1 MPALSVRG
9 PPRTALYCAPPAQGR
24 RHSVRWPPCLQCIR
38 GWWGRGSGCGSSEGR
53 RRVYYVVRMKCGDG
67 VQVSAGEGDLRGVG
81 GMKLKLKGSFRAWWQ
96 LRSVAIPP
104 RYVRQT
110 GPAAKTIVTAQIVGQ
125 PRSTSKQSSTPGVLP
140 LCHIHLDPTTVSGLF
155 KSLNLNQEATMTGRP
170 GECAYYGCVAVC

>member
-1 MPALSVRG
+1 MCLLFLCAVRPGLHCIVRRQHRVEDILSV
-9 PPRTALYCAPPAQGR
+9 GR
-24 RHSVRWPPCLQCIR
+24 HVCSV
-38 GWWGRGSGCGSSEGR
+38 SGDGGGEEAGVARSEGR

-125 PRSTSKQSSTPGVLP
+125 PRSTRTRAPPPASSHSAISTSTLP
-140 LCHIHLDPTTVSGLF
+140 PCRAFSNL
-155 KSLNLNQEATMTGRP
+155 SLKKPQ
-170 GECAYYGCVAVC
+170 